1 MTRRHLLRLSAAVF
15 VGTASHAPLI
25 AQTAAPPDSASA
37 TAEGAVRELYRL
49 VSFAPGATTDWGKVR
64 SLFLPEAVIF
74 LRTSRTAST
83 VFTLEGFIADF
94 AAFDTLPAVV
104 QNGFTETIVRL
115 RPTVFRDIAHV
126 LVLYEATIPGSPR
139 PPQQGVDSF
148 QLIRRDGRWWI
159 VSVANDIVT
168 PETPVPAELLP

>member
-1 MTRRHLLRLSAAVF
+1 MTRRHLLCLSAAVL
-15 VGTASHAPLI
+15 VGAAFHAPLI

-37 TAEGAVRELYRL
+37 TAEGAIRELYRL
-49 VSFAPGATTDWGKVR
+49 VSFAPGVTTDWAKVR

-94 AAFDTLPAVV
+94 VAFDTLPAVV

-126 LVLYEATIPGSPR
+126 LVLYEASIPGSPR

-148 QLIRRDGRWWI
+148 QLIRKEGRWWI
-159 VSVANDIVT
+159 VSVVNELPTADA
-168 PETPVPAELLP
+168 PLPVDLRP